1 MTGRAPLPRA
11 GAKAQGLISA
21 LTLLLLGLGACAAP
35 HEGSGGSGPGPR
47 EHLGK
52 DFGNAVSHNAEQH
65 IIDPIP
71 AQAAAGAPEM
81 DGARAAGAIRRY
93 RSGEVTA
100 PETLETSE
108 FGDRR

>member
-11 GAKAQGLISA
+11 GPLA
-21 LTLLLLGLGACAAP
+21 LGIVLALLGLGACAAP

-71 AQAAAGAPEM
+71 AQATAGAPRM

-100 PETLETSE
+100 PE
-108 FGDRR
+108 G